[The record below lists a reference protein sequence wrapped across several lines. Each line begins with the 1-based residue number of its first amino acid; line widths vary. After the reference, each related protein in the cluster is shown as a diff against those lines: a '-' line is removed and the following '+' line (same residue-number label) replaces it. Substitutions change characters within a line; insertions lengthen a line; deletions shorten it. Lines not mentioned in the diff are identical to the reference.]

1 MYIFGFC
8 IHALT
13 ICLQRVESPMEE
25 KYIHGG
31 RVNVKGGIPFICRL
45 LRFFSLKPVLVHL
58 YPAQRALQR
67 RRPGEVSKISLVA
80 GRSQISIPLSL
91 RGELAIAKKFGQY
104 KQIKSGNCSVVT
116 QSFHSLIYTVILHYP
131 LIVTYTFHSPNMKDK
146 YWIHLKLYHLPGWPA
161 GQGKHF
167 QRVLAAIYWS
177 HSSERSLHPWNVS
190 LLSNPRRKRSMA
202 SAGKCR

>member
-1 MYIFGFC
+1 M
-8 IHALT
+8 
-13 ICLQRVESPMEE
+13 P
-25 KYIHGG
+25 
-31 RVNVKGGIPFICRL
+31 
-45 LRFFSLKPVLVHL
+45 
-58 YPAQRALQR
+58 
-67 RRPGEVSKISLVA
+67 
-80 GRSQISIPLSL
+80 GRSQISIPPFKFL

-146 YWIHLKLYHLPGWPA
+146 YWNHLKLCHFPGWPA

-177 HSSERSLHPWNVS
+177 HSSERALHPWNFSVFTSEKKKVYSRQWEMQLNRKSRDNVASGTGRSPRHS
-190 LLSNPRRKRSMA
+190 L
-202 SAGKCR
+202 